1 MAYIQGDAD
10 NDGVVTVNDYSEVRG
25 WILGA
30 TKYED
35 VPEAKRLGGDV
46 NDDGEFTVADMTGIS
61 NIIFHGEV
69 KVTAAKVSARMR
81 AAADATDQL
90 TLTSESEETTIFG
103 KTVRMALNVE
113 NVETFTAGQLDIM
126 LPQGMKIAAQS
137 LSDRANGHELLA
149 NELGNGIVRMVAS
162 TVENNAF
169 TGHNG
174 ALIYIDVEVGS
185 DYNGGQIAIDN
196 VIFSDANANSYYLSK
211 NAPILPTGVE
221 GIQAATM
228 KERIYSVG
236 GQMLKAVKK
245 GVNIIKGENGTK
257 KVISN
262 K

>member
-1 MAYIQGDAD
+1 
-10 NDGVVTVNDYSEVRG
+10 
-25 WILGA
+25 
-30 TKYED
+30 
-35 VPEAKRLGGDV
+35 
-46 NDDGEFTVADMTGIS
+46 
-61 NIIFHGEV
+61 
-69 KVTAAKVSARMR
+69 
-81 AAADATDQL
+81 
-90 TLTSESEETTIFG
+90 
-103 KTVRMALNVE
+103 
-113 NVETFTAGQLDIM
+113 M

-196 VIFSDANANSYYLSK
+196 VIFSDAKANSYYLSK